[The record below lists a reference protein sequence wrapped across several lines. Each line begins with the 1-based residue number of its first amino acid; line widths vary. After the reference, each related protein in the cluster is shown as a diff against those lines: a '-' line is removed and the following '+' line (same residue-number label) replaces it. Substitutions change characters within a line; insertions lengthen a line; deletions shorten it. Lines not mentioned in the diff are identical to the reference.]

1 MLYTLLSRN
10 AYLLISLMLFKD
22 VCKLIHPTI
31 PTGAVPDFLWDHIH
45 KDIDTLRVSLD
56 RSLDDV
62 FMFLHSLIHS
72 FIENECSY
80 AGKILT

>member
-1 MLYTLLSRN
+1 MLYTLLLQN
-10 AYLLISLMLFKD
+10 AYLLISFMLLQD

-31 PTGAVPDFLWDHIH
+31 PTGAVPAFLWDHIH

-72 FIENECSY
+72 FVENECSY